1 MLKKSNPL
9 GSVPSPITMPDA
21 VSDPPSQD
29 ASPNSKSDKPSFQKT
44 KQKSLSE
51 LMDDPRQSMPSSRE
65 TEIGVLSCLLQSSD
79 SELLG
84 EAIENLPGPDC
95 FYVPAHRIIF
105 EGVMEMYNKSQPI
118 DLISVVQLLQDRNQ
132 LDKVGGAAAVAEI
145 FSYSPTAAHF
155 SYYLHILTQ
164 KYVLRRI
171 IQTCTDCIT
180 QAYEDQENVDG
191 LLDEVEQRIL
201 AVRETRKAK
210 AFATMKDEVMKA
222 IAEIEDMYKNKGK
235 TSGLSSG
242 FAGLDE
248 KTNGMKGGEMIVIAA
263 RPSMGKT
270 AFALNM
276 VEAVGIDQQKPV
288 AVFSLEMPTAQLVF
302 RLLCSRAGIEMSKLN
317 GGFLSQNRDFPLL
330 MSAAQTLANSP
341 IFIDDSPGL
350 SILEVRSKARRL
362 KKQHDIQLIAIDY
375 LQLLKSNSRRA
386 QDNRQLEIAEISSGL
401 KNIAKELNIPVI
413 VLAQLNRG
421 PESRG
426 GKPRLSDLRESGA
439 IEQDADLV
447 GLLLREKYYAED
459 AEDAEEKA
467 GKAVLDVAKN
477 RNGPTGE
484 VPLVFLEQNMRFVDR
499 AFEEGEDGFGDQ

>member
-1 MLKKSNPL
+1 MTSIIFFFSKSEEK
-9 GSVPSPITMPDA
+9 ITMKNCA
-21 VSDPPSQD
+21 ANIVHC
-29 ASPNSKSDKPSFQKT
+29 T
-44 KQKSLSE
+44 
-51 LMDDPRQSMPSSRE
+51 
-65 TEIGVLSCLLQSSD
+65 
-79 SELLG
+79 
-84 EAIENLPGPDC
+84 
-95 FYVPAHRIIF
+95 
-105 EGVMEMYNKSQPI
+105 
-118 DLISVVQLLQDRNQ
+118 VQ
-132 LDKVGGAAAVAEI
+132 V
-145 FSYSPTAAHF
+145 
-155 SYYLHILTQ
+155 
-164 KYVLRRI
+164 
-171 IQTCTDCIT
+171 
-180 QAYEDQENVDG
+180 
-191 LLDEVEQRIL
+191 QR
-201 AVRETRKAK
+201 
-210 AFATMKDEVMKA
+210 
-222 IAEIEDMYKNKGK
+222 
-235 TSGLSSG
+235 
-242 FAGLDE
+242 
-248 KTNGMKGGEMIVIAA
+248 
-263 RPSMGKT
+263 
-270 AFALNM
+270 
-276 VEAVGIDQQKPV
+276 
-288 AVFSLEMPTAQLVF
+288 
-302 RLLCSRAGIEMSKLN
+302 
-317 GGFLSQNRDFPLL
+317 
-330 MSAAQTLANSP
+330 
-341 IFIDDSPGL
+341 PGL

>member
-1 MLKKSNPL
+1 
-9 GSVPSPITMPDA
+9 MPDTI
-21 VSDPPSQD
+21 SEP
-29 ASPNSKSDKPSFQKT
+29 ASPPPDKKDSSDKPSFQKT
-44 KQKSLSE
+44 KQKSLSD
-51 LMDDPRQSMPSSRE
+51 LIDDPRQAMPSSRE
-65 TEIGVLSCLLQSSD
+65 TEIGVLSCLLQATD

-84 EAIENLPGPDC
+84 EAIEALPGADC
-95 FYVPAHRIIF
+95 FYVPAHGIIF
-105 EGVMEMYNKSQPI
+105 DTILEMYNKSQPI
-118 DLISVVQLLQDRNQ
+118 DLISVVTLLQDRKL
-132 LDKVGGAAAVAEI
+132 LDKVGGAAAMSEI

-164 KYVLRRI
+164 KYILRRI
-171 IQTCTDCIT
+171 IQSCTDCIT

-201 AVRETRKAK
+201 SIRETRKTK
-210 AFATMKDEVMKA
+210 GFSSMKDEVMKA
-222 IAEIEDMYKNKGK
+222 IADIEEMYNNKGK
-235 TSGLSSG
+235 KSGLSTG
-242 FAGLDE
+242 FVGLDD

-270 AFALNM
+270 ALALNI

-288 AVFSLEMPTAQLVF
+288 AVFSLEMPTAQLVL
-302 RLLCSRAGIEMSKLN
+302 RLLCSRAGIEMTKLN

-330 MSAAQTLANSP
+330 MSAAGTLAASP
-341 IFIDDSPGL
+341 IFIDDTPAL

-375 LQLLKSNSRRA
+375 LQLLRSNTKRG

-401 KNIAKELNIPVI
+401 KTLAKELNIPVL

-426 GKPRLSDLRESGA
+426 GKPRLSDLRESGS
-439 IEQDADLV
+439 IEQDADMV

-467 GKAVLDVAKN
+467 GRAMLDVAKN

-499 AFEEGEDGFGDQ
+499 ALDDDEGEFGDS

>member
-1 MLKKSNPL
+1 
-9 GSVPSPITMPDA
+9 
-21 VSDPPSQD
+21 
-29 ASPNSKSDKPSFQKT
+29 
-44 KQKSLSE
+44 
-51 LMDDPRQSMPSSRE
+51 
-65 TEIGVLSCLLQSSD
+65 
-79 SELLG
+79 
-84 EAIENLPGPDC
+84 
-95 FYVPAHRIIF
+95 
-105 EGVMEMYNKSQPI
+105 
-118 DLISVVQLLQDRNQ
+118 
-132 LDKVGGAAAVAEI
+132 
-145 FSYSPTAAHF
+145 
-155 SYYLHILTQ
+155 
-164 KYVLRRI
+164 
-171 IQTCTDCIT
+171 
-180 QAYEDQENVDG
+180 
-191 LLDEVEQRIL
+191 
-201 AVRETRKAK
+201 
-210 AFATMKDEVMKA
+210 
-222 IAEIEDMYKNKGK
+222 
-235 TSGLSSG
+235 
-242 FAGLDE
+242 
-248 KTNGMKGGEMIVIAA
+248 
-263 RPSMGKT
+263 
-270 AFALNM
+270 
-276 VEAVGIDQQKPV
+276 
-288 AVFSLEMPTAQLVF
+288 
-302 RLLCSRAGIEMSKLN
+302 
-317 GGFLSQNRDFPLL
+317 

-467 GKAVLDVAKN
+467 GKAMLDVAKN